1 MDRGATWQRWK
12 RSGLKGLR
20 RGSGL
25 SSWKKK
31 KWVKKWVKEL
41 VKEKEDWV
49 EDLEE
54 E

>member
-1 MDRGATWQRWK
+1 MDRGATWRRWK

-31 KWVKKWVKEL
+31 KWVKEL
-41 VKEKEDWV
+41 VMEKEDWV
-49 EDLEE
+49 EELEE